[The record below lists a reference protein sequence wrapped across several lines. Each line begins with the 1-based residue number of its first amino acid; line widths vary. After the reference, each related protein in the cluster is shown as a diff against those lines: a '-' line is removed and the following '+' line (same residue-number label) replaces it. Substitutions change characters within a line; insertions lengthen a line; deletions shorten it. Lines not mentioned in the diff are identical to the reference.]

1 MPANLA
7 SSRPLRA
14 LSLAALAL
22 LMATPAL
29 AQSRRQG
36 AELPQMRL
44 SQRPLIVAHRGRA
57 TSDGAE
63 NSLVQMQQVASH
75 QIGVEMDLAASQDG
89 VLYLLH
95 DATLDRTTTGTGPIK
110 AQTSQALDA
119 VKLKDGHGKPT
130 DEALPRLTKVLDWAA
145 GVPDVILMIDL
156 KGIKAATLAP
166 LLRERKLQDRVIL
179 LTFERGA
186 AAEALASADGAMVS
200 VLIKTQSDAN
210 YYKRIAAG
218 RPLAM
223 YVPQDS
229 KNKVFGYA
237 KTAGAVL
244 VTDVIDG
251 EGEDSADLNAKVAK
265 QGCKA
270 YLDYIDAHYTD
281 VLVTN
286 HPKCAAQT
294 LKAYVPTTDNG
305 PH

>member
-1 MPANLA
+1 
-7 SSRPLRA
+7 
-14 LSLAALAL
+14 
-22 LMATPAL
+22 
-29 AQSRRQG
+29 
-36 AELPQMRL
+36 
-44 SQRPLIVAHRGRA
+44 
-57 TSDGAE
+57 
-63 NSLVQMQQVASH
+63 
-75 QIGVEMDLAASQDG
+75 
-89 VLYLLH
+89 
-95 DATLDRTTTGTGPIK
+95 
-110 AQTSQALDA
+110 
-119 VKLKDGHGKPT
+119 
-130 DEALPRLTKVLDWAA
+130 
-145 GVPDVILMIDL
+145 
-156 KGIKAATLAP
+156 
-166 LLRERKLQDRVIL
+166 
-179 LTFERGA
+179 
-186 AAEALASADGAMVS
+186 
-200 VLIKTQSDAN
+200 
-210 YYKRIAAG
+210 
-218 RPLAM
+218 M